1 MHNEM
6 HTMTEATLKGH
17 RILVV
22 DDDYFLASCLTDALS
37 EIGAIIIGPVG
48 TIADAVAIISAEP
61 IIHGA
66 ILDLNLHG
74 KMSFDVA
81 DQLILRKIA
90 FVFTTGYDTS
100 VLPARLKQVALC

>member
-17 RILVV
+17 RVLVV
-22 DDDYFLASCLTDALS
+22 DDDYLLASCLTDALS

-66 ILDLNLHG
+66 
-74 KMSFDVA
+74 
-81 DQLILRKIA
+81 LI
-90 FVFTTGYDTS
+90 
-100 VLPARLKQVALC
+100 